1 MATCKQC
8 GAVIHSYTYSGDF
21 CTHTCALSYA
31 VVALTGERL
40 DPATGRCVMIDDNND
55 VHFVNERGGTVLTL
69 HRIAGRDKVYLM
81 SPHMESSS
89 MSAEESGA
97 IARWLDG
104 RACKQCG
111 YTYDCAAIHASHS
124 RVTDDE
130 IRLYSV
136 SAACGHVGEMVC
148 AIALG
153 RKVEGVL
160 GHLSPSAARALV
172 ELEIE
177 RLRAQGSM

>member
-1 MATCKQC
+1 MSACRHC
-8 GAVIHSYTYSGDF
+8 RSVLHNEAYSDQF
-21 CTHTCALSYA
+21 CTH
-31 VVALTGERL
+31 
-40 DPATGRCVMIDDNND
+40 
-55 VHFVNERGGTVLTL
+55 
-69 HRIAGRDKVYLM
+69 
-81 SPHMESSS
+81 
-89 MSAEESGA
+89 
-97 IARWLDG
+97 
-104 RACKQCG
+104 
-111 YTYDCAAIHASHS
+111 DCAMLHAGYNYVGG
-124 RVTDDE
+124 RWTKITDDD

-160 GHLSPSAARALV
+160 GHLTPSAARALV